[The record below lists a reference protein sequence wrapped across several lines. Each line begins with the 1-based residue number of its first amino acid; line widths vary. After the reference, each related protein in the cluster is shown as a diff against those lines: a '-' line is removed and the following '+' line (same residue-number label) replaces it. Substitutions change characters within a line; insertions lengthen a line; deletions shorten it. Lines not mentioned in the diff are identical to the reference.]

1 MANAVAK
8 LNANRTKLIAGL
20 KSIPGIGRIL
30 GRNDANFVLAQVID
44 AEGKPSNPRAQ
55 SVYKTMAEHRGV
67 VVRYRGSEIGCE
79 GCLRVT
85 VGTEAEVET
94 ALQQMKELLA

>member
-1 MANAVAK
+1 MANAVAS

-20 KSIPGIGRIL
+20 ESIPGIGRIL
-30 GRNDANFVLAQVID
+30 GANDANFVLAQVID
-44 AEGKPSNPRAQ
+44 AEGKASNKRAQ
-55 SVYKTMAEHRGV
+55 EVYKTMAEHRGV

-85 VGTEAEVET
+85 VGTETEVEK
-94 ALQQMKELLA
+94 ALQQLGDLLA